1 MTSCGMGKN
10 ASNKESEGSEV
21 KKVIMNIFGGLKEVL
36 SPPLISKDSL
46 MIMLG
51 EAKISTLAKSEKR
64 ILASIDGLRTVNRMY
79 KCVLVVKTVIILA
92 LLGLLIMYWNVYNDF
107 QSKLAIVQAVNNIKS
122 KKNFMS
128 QGNLL
133 DIANQYYSI
142 TSEVMAANYNNEYP
156 FRQYTPLTKKNGKFT
171 IRKNSLMFNVGIA
184 NEWGA
189 ISVYGRR
196 YKSDNTDVNE

>member
-1 MTSCGMGKN
+1 
-10 ASNKESEGSEV
+10 
-21 KKVIMNIFGGLKEVL
+21 MNIFGQMKEVF

-46 MIMLG
+46 FTLLG
-51 EAKISTLAKSEKR
+51 EAKISTLAKSEKS

-79 KCVLVVKTVIILA
+79 KCVLVVKTAIILV
-92 LLGLLIMYWNVYNDF
+92 LLGLLVMYWNVYNDF
-107 QSKLAIVQAVNNIKS
+107 QSKLAVVQALNNIGS
-122 KKNFMS
+122 KKNFMP

-133 DIANQYYSI
+133 DIANQYYSV

-156 FRQYTPLTKKNGKFT
+156 FRQFTPLTKKNGKFT
-171 IRKNSLMFNVGIA
+171 IRKNTLMFNVGIG

-196 YKSDNTDVNE
+196 YTSDNTDVNE